1 MKELKGDKMKNFDIS
16 VFKTLYDINE
26 NTINKIKKSIYS
38 KIDILDKDGKLNLLL
53 IGPGYGRLEIPLIQ
67 LLLEKNKKLD
77 IIAVDPSNEALCDF
91 KKELEKVISSC
102 KCKIT
107 NQFEEFERES
117 KNNNNQIVLLLLNKK
132 IEKCIEDSNNIF
144 QENKYHIITAFFV
157 MQNVS
162 RLFSVVEKIILSLK
176 VNGFLLFGE
185 EQGYCKF
192 VDGLFEPGENFDNDI
207 VLLKVFHE
215 YRNTLHKPWEFHPVK
230 ASDHSI
236 FSNIL
241 KDVGFSKEIDQTIE
255 IENLPYIKPKQLF
268 KVFTP
273 FQAWLTE
280 EEKNNGLKEVNKV
293 GKVKS
298 NNTRIEKIRFLIFKK
313 TEKLSEEEFKKI
325 GIKNS
330 LNDYIYKN
338 LYSLILLP
346 FSLNDFLSS
355 MKPPDFRSQNY
366 ENLIKLRLYFLGE
379 LFYNFFSDKV
389 HLDYILY
396 FHDFYL
402 PEKSKYL
409 YGLPVLLMFGDEDN
423 LYLLSYSLY
432 FYVKKILNIETFIEY
447 LWKNYPD
454 YAKIEVIK
462 GNTFNVEE
470 ILFENSSLKGLKITL
485 PEFNEEDK
493 IKSCAKEI
501 FNCIKN
507 QYKMK
512 DIFYPFEEFINPIS
526 SLSNQNQE
534 FEKEVKNIYNNWIK
548 ELHNN
553 QTKYEENFY
562 KHLFSFYFIGI
573 LSEFPKWKKITF
585 YNNFIFLQNPPR
597 GFSSLMKITF
607 DTEDKIEDELE
618 DIFMKNL
625 WSRFGAF
632 DALYGSFYNVRSQ
645 VLSHALRSAVAAI
658 MARNM
663 SHNIGSHI
671 LARVDI
677 NEYNERLAS
686 LSADLRIKIFNEIFE
701 EFHKYLQ
708 QKSDFLAE
716 VSTEPTRPFIPG
728 YFFRDVILPFDQQII
743 VKEFIGRNEG
753 ITNFEQIKIDL
764 TIKDKNNNDKNIFV
778 SSYKCEAL
786 GGGHQGCAAGFYKI
800 CLQPGCGKKV
810 VPEKIENLGEDV
822 LIELPGTLGKFA
834 IYNILEG
841 FIRNSCKH
849 NSEEIRERINKNLS
863 PVLTVHLEVREAPD
877 GENYICEIWDDISLV
892 NKVGGKNLV
901 DTMKEKF
908 KSPLIDTT
916 GNLNRENWG
925 SAEFKICAALLKDI
939 EFMEMNEDYTKCI
952 EVIEKKGYLGY
963 RFYLKKY
970 LKGISIGRK
979 WEDWLKKV

>member
-16 VFKTLYDINE
+16 IFKTLYDINVD
-26 NTINKIKKSIYS
+26 TINKIKEEIYS
-38 KIDILDKDGKLNLLL
+38 KINILDKDGKLNLLL

-67 LLLEKNKKLD
+67 LLLEKNKKLI
-77 IIAVDPSNEALCDF
+77 IIAVDPSNKALSDF
-91 KKELEKVISSC
+91 KKELEKVILSG
-102 KCKIT
+102 KIT
-107 NQFEEFERES
+107 DKFEEFERES
-117 KNNNNQIVLLLLNKK
+117 KNNNYQIVLLLLNEK

-162 RLFSVVEKIILSLK
+162 RLFSVAEKIILSLK
-176 VNGFLLFGE
+176 ENGFLLFGE

-192 VDGLFEPGENFDNDI
+192 VDGLFETGENFDDI
-207 VLLKVFHE
+207 GLLKAFHE

-241 KDVGFSKEIDQTIE
+241 KDVGFSEEIDQTIE
-255 IENLPYIKPKQLF
+255 IKNLPYIKPEQPF

-280 EEKNNGLKEVNKV
+280 EEKNNWLQQIGKV

-313 TEKLSEEEFKKI
+313 IEKFSEKEFEEKLKKS
-325 GIKNS
+325 IKKS

-346 FSLNDFLSS
+346 FSLNDFLFS
-355 MKPPDFRSQNY
+355 MKPTDFRSQNY
-366 ENLIKLRLYFLGE
+366 ENIIKLRLYFLGE

-409 YGLPVLLMFGDEDN
+409 SGLPVLLMFGDEDN

-485 PEFNEEDK
+485 PAFNEENK
-493 IKSCAKEI
+493 MKSYANRI

-512 DIFYPFEEFINPIS
+512 DIFYQFEEFINPIS

-534 FEKEVKNIYNNWIK
+534 FENEVKNIYKNWIK
-548 ELHNN
+548 ELQNNN

-573 LSEFPKWKKITF
+573 LSEFAKWEKITF
-585 YNNFIFLQNPPR
+585 YNNFIFLQNSPR

-618 DIFMKNL
+618 DTFMKNL

-632 DALYGSFYNVRSQ
+632 DALYASFYNVRSQ
-645 VLSHALRSAVAAI
+645 VLSHALRSAIAAI
-658 MARNM
+658 MSRNM
-663 SHNIGSHI
+663 SHNIGSHV
-671 LARVDI
+671 LNYLSNPEELD
-677 NEYNERLAS
+677 S
-686 LSADLRIKIFNEIFE
+686 LW
-701 EFHKYLQ
+701 
-708 QKSDFLAE
+708 
-716 VSTEPTRPFIPG
+716 
-728 YFFRDVILPFDQQII
+728 II
-743 VKEFIGRNEG
+743 
-753 ITNFEQIKIDL
+753 
-764 TIKDKNNNDKNIFV
+764 
-778 SSYKCEAL
+778 
-786 GGGHQGCAAGFYKI
+786 
-800 CLQPGCGKKV
+800 
-810 VPEKIENLGEDV
+810 
-822 LIELPGTLGKFA
+822 
-834 IYNILEG
+834 
-841 FIRNSCKH
+841 
-849 NSEEIRERINKNLS
+849 
-863 PVLTVHLEVREAPD
+863 
-877 GENYICEIWDDISLV
+877 
-892 NKVGGKNLV
+892 
-901 DTMKEKF
+901 
-908 KSPLIDTT
+908 
-916 GNLNRENWG
+916 
-925 SAEFKICAALLKDI
+925 
-939 EFMEMNEDYTKCI
+939 
-952 EVIEKKGYLGY
+952 
-963 RFYLKKY
+963 
-970 LKGISIGRK
+970 
-979 WEDWLKKV
+979 